1 MPKETEPKAKST
13 VMDAAAIEVQPR
25 SNMHLPGFLITW
37 RDEFHRLRFS
47 IMLQAPGRSAKNLER
62 LAAFIIDEGEVVMI
76 EYKWADSATNPA
88 TFDMDCFPKSSKRQ
102 VAIATALKKNTK
114 PGTSHIVSTMYIKLP
129 QKVHEKF
136 FVETEWQGSGADI
149 VNFKNREDEYY
160 VLELMTDETDTA
172 PATPGLFTVG
182 A

>member
-1 MPKETEPKAKST
+1 
-13 VMDAAAIEVQPR
+13 MDAAAIEVQVQ
-25 SNMHLPGFLITW
+25 SNMHLPGFLISWT
-37 RDEFHRLRFS
+37 DELQRLRFS
-47 IMLQAPGRSAKNLER
+47 IMLQAPSRSAGNLER
-62 LAAFIIDEGEVVMI
+62 LAAFIIDEGEVVKI
-76 EYKWADSATNPA
+76 EYKWAESATDPG

-114 PGTSHIVSTMYIKLP
+114 HGTNHIDSTMYIKLP

-136 FVETEWQGSGADI
+136 FVETGWPGSGADI
-149 VNFKNREDEYY
+149 VNFQSREDEYY
-160 VLELMTDETDTA
+160 VLELMTDETDPA

>member
-1 MPKETEPKAKST
+1 
-13 VMDAAAIEVQPR
+13 MDAAAIEVQPR

-114 PGTSHIVSTMYIKLP
+114 PGTSHIVSTMYK
-129 QKVHEKF
+129 
-136 FVETEWQGSGADI
+136 WQGSGADI